1 MEAILKKIATEAI
14 EYDFDRENIVAMAL
28 NDCLTDDEIKV
39 LRNEKLCEEVEE
51 QTSNGV
57 THIADFLTQRGVEL
71 VSNLLPEDV
80 EFDDTTTFKSLCF
93 KEHYGFENRKVRNHT
108 VSVYKHDA
116 KIKEGDLC
124 LFSFYTT
131 QRHYGGAEEGG
142 WWYNWNTHE
151 FSIPTLYSKENVE
164 KLIDLYQDK
173 IKEYIHGDIYA
184 VNGGVEGFIQIEKE
198 AGSLASTEVPRY
210 E

>member
-1 MEAILKKIATEAI
+1 MEAILKKITTEAI
-14 EYDFDRENIVAMAL
+14 EYDFDRETIVAMAL
-28 NDCLTDDEIKV
+28 NDCLTDDEIKT
-39 LRNEKLCEEVEE
+39 LRCEGLCKEIEE

-57 THIADFLTQRGVEL
+57 THIADFLTDSGVEL

-80 EFDDTTTFKSLCF
+80 EYDDTTFNDLRF

-116 KIKEGDLC
+116 KIKDGDLC
-124 LFSFYTT
+124 LFSFYTV

-142 WWYNWNTHE
+142 WWYNWRTHE
-151 FSIPTLYSKENVE
+151 FSIPTLYSIENVE
-164 KLIDLYQDK
+164 NMIELYKDK
-173 IKEYIHGDIYA
+173 IKEYIHGDIYS

-198 AGSLASTEVPRY
+198 AGSVASTEVPRY